1 MMMMMMMITLPA
13 NNFGN
18 MLRTGNGDAFGHV
31 HALFPGLVVIQRI
44 FIVIQS
50 EQGELVQGD
59 L

>member
-1 MMMMMMMITLPA
+1 MMMMMITLPA
-13 NNFGN
+13 DNFGN
-18 MLRTGNGDAFGHV
+18 MLGAGNGNALGHV
-31 HALFPGLVVIQRI
+31 HALSPRLVVIQRI